1 MDAAD
6 ASSSKGTIELWVDLA
21 LFFGGPLQEQTI
33 KSLCFVER
41 KKHKCAIY
49 CKIRSTTIKEP
60 IYARLQCKEESSKSD
75 LVINGVM
82 INNE

>member
-6 ASSSKGTIELWVDLA
+6 ALSSKGTIELWVDLA

-41 KKHKCAIY
+41 KNINVLS
-49 CKIRSTTIKEP
+49 I
-60 IYARLQCKEESSKSD
+60 ARYGLRPLRNPFMQGFNAKKNLLNLILS
-75 LVINGVM
+75 LMV
-82 INNE
+82 